1 MTAEERI
8 ENALKFEIESVK
20 PQSSARSVL
29 AHALKRIA
37 DEQGVDI
44 TLNSARK
51 FAELTVL
58 TFFKKAI
65 ENEKSIVHIQLEKE
79 YRKLANDFDI
89 LKVRYQECVSEYEKY
104 RKICLE
110 IEEKR
115 NELVNLRDK
124 CKELEEITKLKST
137 DARLY
142 GARCAYEFAYQKT
155 KNDAIALKSF
165 NSYLLGG
172 ATNDKPVEEFDV
184 LVNSEPKKKLER
196 W

>member
-29 AHALKRIA
+29 SKALKRIA
-37 DEQGVDI
+37 DEQGVK
-44 TLNSARK
+44 LSQSAADTV
-51 FAELTVL
+51 AELTIL
-58 TFFKKAI
+58 TFFKKTI

-79 YRKLANDFDI
+79 YRKLENDFADMTE
-89 LKVRYQECVSEYEKY
+89 RYQRSMREYEQYK
-104 RKICLE
+104 RICAG
-110 IEEKR
+110 IAEKK
-115 NELVNLRDK
+115 NELVELQKK

-172 ATNDKPVEEFDV
+172 ATNDKPVEEFDIIEV
-184 LVNSEPKKKLER
+184 SERKEKLER